1 MSFTKLIDMPNVDF
15 FLEQTVNVGYGFK
28 VYSVLRT
35 IEILSS
41 IPSDEWSE
49 FHLAWVLL
57 TYIIT
62 MTMGTYWY
70 TRFWS
75 SPRAI
80 TYFYQGKSGAS
91 ICTPL
96 LTTLSA
102 SLFYAAFTVG
112 FWLLRE
118 EENGTER
125 RGYLLA
131 MFCGNLFQC
140 LNLFMA
146 SAFGGIGDDRNPVSQ
161 LIMEP
166 NTNGKSKFVSTI
178 YTDA

>member
-1 MSFTKLIDMPNVDF
+1 MSYANLIEMPNVDF
-15 FLEQTVNVGYGFK
+15 FLEQTVNVGYGFN

-41 IPSDEWSE
+41 IPTDEWSE
-49 FHLAWVLL
+49 YHLAWVLL
-57 TYIIT
+57 TYTIT

-75 SPRAI
+75 TPTAI
-80 TYFYQGKSGAS
+80 THFYKGKSGAS

-102 SLFYAAFTVG
+102 VIFYAAFAVG

-118 EENGTER
+118 DEGAAKEER

-131 MFCGNLFQC
+131 MFCGNLFQA
-140 LNLFMA
+140 LNMFMA
-146 SAFGGIGDDRNPVSQ
+146 SAFGGIGDDRTPPAELVGR
-161 LIMEP
+161 P
-166 NTNGKSKFVSTI
+166 KRVRKFTNTYS
-178 YTDA
+178 DA